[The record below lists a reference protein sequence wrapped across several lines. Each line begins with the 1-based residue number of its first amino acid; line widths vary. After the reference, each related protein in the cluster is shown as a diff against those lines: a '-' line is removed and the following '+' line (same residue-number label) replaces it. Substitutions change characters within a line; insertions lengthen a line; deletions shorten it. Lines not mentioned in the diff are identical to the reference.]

1 MMKWLREGSVE
12 EDEMKIEVADTLIDT
27 TCNADDVNRIEMAT
41 GRNLRDQ
48 LTVERAEDLNN
59 ERRLLRMGHK
69 RN

>member
-1 MMKWLREGSVE
+1 MKWLREGSVE